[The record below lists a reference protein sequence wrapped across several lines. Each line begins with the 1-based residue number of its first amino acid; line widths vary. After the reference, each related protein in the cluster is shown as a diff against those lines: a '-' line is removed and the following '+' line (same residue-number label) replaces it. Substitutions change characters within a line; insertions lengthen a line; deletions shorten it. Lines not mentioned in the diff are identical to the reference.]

1 MLYDS
6 VIFDLD
12 GTLWDS
18 TDAVVK
24 SWNAKAHEVG
34 YQITRADIQG
44 IMGLQLPEIGERFFP
59 TLPVEQRMKLMLSCC
74 DYECEVLRQEGG
86 QLYDGIEKMLRELS
100 QKLPLFIVSNCQDGY
115 IQAFLSYHKLS
126 GFIRDYEFSG
136 LKGYSKGENI
146 QFIMKRNNLKNP
158 VYVGDTQGDCDASSF
173 AGIPFIFAKY
183 GFGQV
188 NHYDYCI
195 DTPETLISLMNT
207 AR

>member
-1 MLYDS
+1 MLCDS

-18 TDAVVK
+18 TDIVAK
-24 SWNAKAHEVG
+24 SWDAKAQEVG
-34 YQITRADIQG
+34 HQITKADIQG

-59 TLPVEQRMKLMLSCC
+59 AMPVEQRQKLLLSCC
-74 DYECEVLRQEGG
+74 VYECEVIRREGG
-86 QLYDGIEKMLRELS
+86 VLYEGVEKMLRELS

-115 IQAFLSYHKLS
+115 IQAFLAYHKLS
-126 GFIRDYEFSG
+126 GFIKDYEFSA

-146 QFIMKRNNLKNP
+146 QFVMKRNHLKNP

-188 NHYDYCI
+188 NQYDSCI
-195 DTPETLISLMNT
+195 DTPEDLLTLVNPAI
-207 AR
+207 

>member
-24 SWNAKAHEVG
+24 AWDTKAHEVG
-34 YQITRADIQG
+34 YQITRADVQG
-44 IMGLQLPEIGERFFP
+44 IMGLQLPAIGERLFP
-59 TLPVEQRMKLMLSCC
+59 AMPVEQRMKLMLSCC
-74 DYECEVLRQEGG
+74 DYECELLRQEGG
-86 QLYDGIEKMLRELS
+86 QLYDGMEKTLRELS

-115 IQAFLSYHKLS
+115 IQAFLTYHKFS
-126 GFIRDYEFSG
+126 EFFRDYEFSG
-136 LKGYSKGENI
+136 LKGHSKGENI
-146 QFIMKRNNLKNP
+146 QSIMKRNNLKNSI
-158 VYVGDTQGDCDASSF
+158 YVGDTQGDCDASSF

-195 DTPETLISLMNT
+195 DTPEALISLMNT
-207 AR
+207 VK